1 MADKHTLAFEIGVE
15 EIPAFDLDSANKQLE
30 KMVPAAF
37 ADARIPFDS
46 IEIHSSPRR
55 LIVMAYGVADA
66 TEALVEE
73 YKGPAAKIAF
83 DADGNPTKAAIGFA
97 RGKGLDPENLER
109 REVNGTEY
117 VFATK
122 NIPATPVADLLPE
135 VLTGFITAIKW
146 PRSCRWAAYR
156 EYFVRP
162 VRWIVAMLND
172 VVLPVSFAGA
182 ASDNF
187 TMGHRVLAPGK
198 HTVDTA
204 ANLLNVVRAAYVIP
218 TQAERERIIREGV
231 AAIEAET
238 GFTADLPAKTLLE
251 VVNLSEYPQ
260 PLVSTFDEEFLQ
272 VPEEIIVDAMLMHQR
287 YFPLYDAAGKLT
299 NKFIIVSN
307 GNPECA
313 ATIIDG
319 NERVVRARLDDAKFF
334 YEEDLKHPLES
345 YIEKLDKVVFQES
358 LGTVRQKAE
367 RLEKLAGA
375 LSADAQLS
383 AADAARRRSAPRAC
397 ARPTWSPTPSSSSP
411 ASRASW
417 AATTPPPPGKR
428 PQVAQRHRPSITSPR
443 FAGDA
448 LPDTDG
454 GPAWSPWPTSSTPS
468 AACSPVGQGPTGS
481 SDPFALRRSA
491 IGIVNH
497 ARGGPA
503 HRRSLAAVDESLASY
518 AAPGR
523 RLRPRAAVRAEVA
536 DFFVTRTKVML
547 RDAGRHRRRHR
558 RRAGRGRGG
567 ACWSSAQ
574 RARALEAAR
583 AKRCA
588 KRSTTWPRPTPA
600 RTTCASPKLGEDV
613 DDSLLTDPER
623 ALASARGQPPSRR
636 VAAALVVRR
645 LRGRAVPGCAAL
657 RAPID
662 GFFADVMVMDEDA
675 ALRDNRLR
683 LLNRFVAVFA
693 NVADFGRSW
702 RNRSRATVAGFSQT
716 AERLVR
722 CEAPTHLACF
732 ARRRKLAYRS
742 TLRLPPAGG
751 RSGTAAASPLTLQGT
766 SLEGGRDA
774 RRVRRHTRTPRPL
787 PTIHVVSDSVGLDG
801 TGGGPCRRRPVRRHE
816 PQHRGAAPCALV
828 RGGQAASSPST
839 ARLHQPPVRRRAPAR
854 LLHAGRRRPAPS
866 RCADYCES
874 ASTTWWRSTS

>member
-37 ADARIPFDS
+37 ADARIPYDS

-97 RGKGLDPENLER
+97 RGKGLSPESLER

-122 NIPATPVADLLPE
+122 NIPATPVADLLPD
-135 VLTGFITAIKW
+135 VLAGFITAIKW

-162 VRWIVAMLND
+162 VRWIVAMLDD

-182 ASDNF
+182 ESSNF

-204 ANLLNVVRAAYVIP
+204 ANLLDVIRAAYVIP

-367 RLEKLAGA
+367 RLEKLACA

-383 AADAARRRSAPRAC
+383 AADAADAKRA
-397 ARPTWSPTPSSSSP
+397 ARLCKADLVTNAVIEFTSVQGVMGSYYAA
-411 ASRASW
+411 ASGE
-417 AATTPPPPGKR
+417 T
-428 PQVAQRHRPSITSPR
+428 PQVAQAIGQHYQPR

-448 LPDTDG
+448 LPDTTVGKLVALADKLDTICG
-454 GPAWSPWPTSSTPS
+454 LFA
-468 AACSPVGQGPTGS
+468 VGQGPTGS

-491 IGIVNH
+491 IGIVNMLET
-497 ARGGPA
+497 GLPI
-503 HRRSLAAVDESLASY
+503 SLAAAIDESLASF
-518 AAPGR
+518 AAQGVAFDA
-523 RLRPRAAVRAEVA
+523 AAVRAEVV

-547 RDAGRHRRRHR
+547 RDGGVNADTIDAVLAAGVEEP
-558 RRAGRGRGG
+558 AVI
-567 ACWSSAQ
+567 SQ
-574 RARALEAAR
+574 RAHALEDAR
-583 AKRCA
+583 ANDA
-588 KRSTTWPRPTPA
+588 ETFDNLATAYA
-600 RTTCASPKLGEDV
+600 RANNLRKPELGEGV
-613 DDSLLTDPER
+613 DDALLTEPER
-623 ALASARGQPPSRR
+623 ALAGAVATAEQAVAYALASDDF
-636 VAAALVVRR
+636 AAALSQ
-645 LRGRAVPGCAAL
+645 LAAL

-693 NVADFGRSW
+693 NVADFGKMAKS
-702 RNRSRATVAGFSQT
+702 
-716 AERLVR
+716 
-722 CEAPTHLACF
+722 
-732 ARRRKLAYRS
+732 K
-742 TLRLPPAGG
+742 
-751 RSGTAAASPLTLQGT
+751 
-766 SLEGGRDA
+766 
-774 RRVRRHTRTPRPL
+774 
-787 PTIHVVSDSVGLDG
+787 
-801 TGGGPCRRRPVRRHE
+801 
-816 PQHRGAAPCALV
+816 
-828 RGGQAASSPST
+828 
-839 ARLHQPPVRRRAPAR
+839 
-854 LLHAGRRRPAPS
+854 
-866 RCADYCES
+866 
-874 ASTTWWRSTS
+874 

>member
-37 ADARIPFDS
+37 ADARIPYDS

-83 DADGNPTKAAIGFA
+83 DAGGNPTKAAIGFA
-97 RGKGLDPENLER
+97 RGKGLSPENLER

-162 VRWIVAMLND
+162 VRWIVAMLDD

-383 AADAARRRSAPRAC
+383 AADAADAQRA
-397 ARPTWSPTPSSSSP
+397 ARLCKADLVTNAVIEFTSVQGVMGSYYAA
-411 ASRASW
+411 ASGE
-417 AATTPPPPGKR
+417 T
-428 PQVAQRHRPSITSPR
+428 PQVAQAIGQHYQPR

-448 LPDTDG
+448 LPDTTVGKLVALADKLDTICG
-454 GPAWSPWPTSSTPS
+454 LFA
-468 AACSPVGQGPTGS
+468 VGQGPTGS

-491 IGIVNH
+491 IGIVNMLE
-497 ARGGPA
+497 AGLPI
-503 HRRSLAAVDESLASY
+503 SLAAAIDESLASF
-518 AAPGR
+518 AAQGVAFDA
-523 RLRPRAAVRAEVA
+523 AAVRAEVV

-547 RDAGRHRRRHR
+547 RDAGVNADTIDAVLA
-558 RRAGRGRGG
+558 AGVEEP
-567 ACWSSAQ
+567 AVISQ
-574 RARALEAAR
+574 RAHALEDAR
-583 AKRCA
+583 ANDA
-588 KRSTTWPRPTPA
+588 ETFDNLATAYA
-600 RTTCASPKLGEDV
+600 RANNLRKPELGEGV

-623 ALASARGQPPSRR
+623 ALASAVATAEQA
-636 VAAALVVRR
+636 VAAALESDDFAAA
-645 LRGRAVPGCAAL
+645 LSQLAAL

-693 NVADFGRSW
+693 NVADFGKMAKS
-702 RNRSRATVAGFSQT
+702 
-716 AERLVR
+716 
-722 CEAPTHLACF
+722 
-732 ARRRKLAYRS
+732 K
-742 TLRLPPAGG
+742 
-751 RSGTAAASPLTLQGT
+751 
-766 SLEGGRDA
+766 
-774 RRVRRHTRTPRPL
+774 
-787 PTIHVVSDSVGLDG
+787 
-801 TGGGPCRRRPVRRHE
+801 
-816 PQHRGAAPCALV
+816 
-828 RGGQAASSPST
+828 
-839 ARLHQPPVRRRAPAR
+839 
-854 LLHAGRRRPAPS
+854 
-866 RCADYCES
+866 
-874 ASTTWWRSTS
+874 

>member
-37 ADARIPFDS
+37 ADARIPYDS

-97 RGKGLDPENLER
+97 RGKGLSPENLER

-122 NIPATPVADLLPE
+122 NIPATPVADLLPD
-135 VLTGFITAIKW
+135 VLAGFITAIKW

-162 VRWIVAMLND
+162 VRWIVAMLDD
-172 VVLPVSFAGA
+172 VVLPVSYAGA
-182 ASDNF
+182 ESSNF

-198 HTVDTA
+198 HVVDTA
-204 ANLLNVVRAAYVIP
+204 ANLLDVIRAAYVIP

-287 YFPLYDAAGKLT
+287 YFPLYDADGKLT

-367 RLEKLAGA
+367 RLEKLACA
-375 LSADAQLS
+375 LSADAQLD
-383 AADAARRRSAPRAC
+383 AADAADAKRA
-397 ARPTWSPTPSSSSP
+397 ARLCKADLVTNAVIEFTSVQGVMGSYYAA
-411 ASRASW
+411 ASGE
-417 AATTPPPPGKR
+417 T
-428 PQVAQRHRPSITSPR
+428 PQVAQAIGQHYQPR

-448 LPDTDG
+448 LPDTTVGKLVALADKLDTICG
-454 GPAWSPWPTSSTPS
+454 LFA
-468 AACSPVGQGPTGS
+468 VGQGPTGS

-491 IGIVNH
+491 IGIVNMLE
-497 ARGGPA
+497 AGLPI
-503 HRRSLAAVDESLASY
+503 SLAAAIDESLASF
-518 AAPGR
+518 AAQGVAFDA
-523 RLRPRAAVRAEVA
+523 AAVRAEVV

-547 RDAGRHRRRHR
+547 RDAGINADTIDAVLA
-558 RRAGRGRGG
+558 AGVEEP
-567 ACWSSAQ
+567 AVISQ
-574 RARALEAAR
+574 RAHALEDAR
-583 AKRCA
+583 ANDA
-588 KRSTTWPRPTPA
+588 ETFDNLATAYA
-600 RTTCASPKLGEDV
+600 RANNLCKPELGEDV
-613 DDSLLTDPER
+613 DDALLTEPER
-623 ALASARGQPPSRR
+623 ALAGAVATAEQA
-636 VAAALVVRR
+636 VAAALASDDFAAA
-645 LRGRAVPGCAAL
+645 LSQLAAL

-662 GFFADVMVMDEDA
+662 GFFADVMVMDEDV

-693 NVADFGRSW
+693 NVADFGKMAKS
-702 RNRSRATVAGFSQT
+702 
-716 AERLVR
+716 
-722 CEAPTHLACF
+722 
-732 ARRRKLAYRS
+732 K
-742 TLRLPPAGG
+742 
-751 RSGTAAASPLTLQGT
+751 
-766 SLEGGRDA
+766 
-774 RRVRRHTRTPRPL
+774 
-787 PTIHVVSDSVGLDG
+787 
-801 TGGGPCRRRPVRRHE
+801 
-816 PQHRGAAPCALV
+816 
-828 RGGQAASSPST
+828 
-839 ARLHQPPVRRRAPAR
+839 
-854 LLHAGRRRPAPS
+854 
-866 RCADYCES
+866 
-874 ASTTWWRSTS
+874 

>member
-37 ADARIPFDS
+37 ADARIPYDS

-97 RGKGLDPENLER
+97 RGKGLSPENLER

-122 NIPATPVADLLPE
+122 NIPATPVADLLPD
-135 VLTGFITAIKW
+135 VLAGFITAIKW

-162 VRWIVAMLND
+162 VRWIVAMLDD

-182 ASDNF
+182 ESSNF

-204 ANLLNVVRAAYVIP
+204 ANLLDVIRAAYVIP

-367 RLEKLAGA
+367 RLEKLACA
-375 LSADAQLS
+375 LSADAQLD
-383 AADAARRRSAPRAC
+383 AADAADAKRA
-397 ARPTWSPTPSSSSP
+397 ARLCKADLVTNAVIEFTSVQGVMGSYYAA
-411 ASRASW
+411 ASGE
-417 AATTPPPPGKR
+417 T
-428 PQVAQRHRPSITSPR
+428 PQVVQAIGQHYQPR

-448 LPDTDG
+448 LPDTTVGKLVALADKLDTICG
-454 GPAWSPWPTSSTPS
+454 LFA
-468 AACSPVGQGPTGS
+468 VGQGPTGS

-491 IGIVNH
+491 IGIVNMLETSL
-497 ARGGPA
+497 PI
-503 HRRSLAAVDESLASY
+503 SLAAAIDESLASF
-518 AAPGR
+518 ADQGVAFDA
-523 RLRPRAAVRAEVA
+523 AAVRAEVV

-547 RDAGRHRRRHR
+547 RDGGVNADTIDAVLAAGVEEP
-558 RRAGRGRGG
+558 AVI
-567 ACWSSAQ
+567 SQ
-574 RARALEAAR
+574 RAHALEDAR
-583 AKRCA
+583 ANDA
-588 KRSTTWPRPTPA
+588 ETFDNLATAYA
-600 RTTCASPKLGEDV
+600 RANNLRKPELGEDV
-613 DDSLLTDPER
+613 DDALLTEPER
-623 ALASARGQPPSRR
+623 ALAGAVATAEQAVASALASDDF
-636 VAAALVVRR
+636 AAALSQ
-645 LRGRAVPGCAAL
+645 LAAL

-693 NVADFGRSW
+693 NVADFGKMAKS
-702 RNRSRATVAGFSQT
+702 
-716 AERLVR
+716 
-722 CEAPTHLACF
+722 
-732 ARRRKLAYRS
+732 K
-742 TLRLPPAGG
+742 
-751 RSGTAAASPLTLQGT
+751 
-766 SLEGGRDA
+766 
-774 RRVRRHTRTPRPL
+774 
-787 PTIHVVSDSVGLDG
+787 
-801 TGGGPCRRRPVRRHE
+801 
-816 PQHRGAAPCALV
+816 
-828 RGGQAASSPST
+828 
-839 ARLHQPPVRRRAPAR
+839 
-854 LLHAGRRRPAPS
+854 
-866 RCADYCES
+866 
-874 ASTTWWRSTS
+874 

>member
-37 ADARIPFDS
+37 ADARIPYDS

-97 RGKGLDPENLER
+97 RGKGLSPESLER

-122 NIPATPVADLLPE
+122 NIPATPVADLLPD
-135 VLTGFITAIKW
+135 VLAGFITAIKW

-162 VRWIVAMLND
+162 VRWIVAMLDD
-172 VVLPVSFAGA
+172 VVLPISFAGA
-182 ASDNF
+182 ESSNF

-204 ANLLNVVRAAYVIP
+204 ANLLDVIRAAYVIP

-260 PLVSTFDEEFLQ
+260 PLVSTFDEDFLQ

-367 RLEKLAGA
+367 RLEKLACA

-383 AADAARRRSAPRAC
+383 AADAADAKRA
-397 ARPTWSPTPSSSSP
+397 ARLCKADLVTNAVIEFTSVQGVMGSYYAA
-411 ASRASW
+411 ASGE
-417 AATTPPPPGKR
+417 T
-428 PQVAQRHRPSITSPR
+428 PQVAQAIGQHYQPR

-448 LPDTDG
+448 LPDTTVGKLVALADKLDTICG
-454 GPAWSPWPTSSTPS
+454 LFA
-468 AACSPVGQGPTGS
+468 VGQGPTGS

-491 IGIVNH
+491 IGIVNMLE
-497 ARGGPA
+497 AGLPI
-503 HRRSLAAVDESLASY
+503 SLAAAIDESLASF
-518 AAPGR
+518 AAQGVAFDA
-523 RLRPRAAVRAEVA
+523 AAVRAEVVE
-536 DFFVTRTKVML
+536 FFVTRTKVML
-547 RDAGRHRRRHR
+547 RDGGVNADTIDAVLAAGVEEP
-558 RRAGRGRGG
+558 AVI
-567 ACWSSAQ
+567 SQ
-574 RARALEAAR
+574 RAHALEDAR
-583 AKRCA
+583 ANDA
-588 KRSTTWPRPTPA
+588 ETFDNLATAYA
-600 RTTCASPKLGEDV
+600 RANNLRKPELGEDV
-613 DDSLLTDPER
+613 DDALLTEPER
-623 ALASARGQPPSRR
+623 ALAGAVATAEQAVAYALASDDF
-636 VAAALVVRR
+636 AAALSQ
-645 LRGRAVPGCAAL
+645 LAAL

-693 NVADFGRSW
+693 NVADFGKMAKS
-702 RNRSRATVAGFSQT
+702 
-716 AERLVR
+716 
-722 CEAPTHLACF
+722 
-732 ARRRKLAYRS
+732 K
-742 TLRLPPAGG
+742 
-751 RSGTAAASPLTLQGT
+751 
-766 SLEGGRDA
+766 
-774 RRVRRHTRTPRPL
+774 
-787 PTIHVVSDSVGLDG
+787 
-801 TGGGPCRRRPVRRHE
+801 
-816 PQHRGAAPCALV
+816 
-828 RGGQAASSPST
+828 
-839 ARLHQPPVRRRAPAR
+839 
-854 LLHAGRRRPAPS
+854 
-866 RCADYCES
+866 
-874 ASTTWWRSTS
+874 

>member
-37 ADARIPFDS
+37 ADARIPYDS

-97 RGKGLDPENLER
+97 RGKGLSPENLER

-122 NIPATPVADLLPE
+122 NIPATPVADLLPD
-135 VLTGFITAIKW
+135 VLAGFITAIKW

-162 VRWIVAMLND
+162 VRWIVAMLDD

-182 ASDNF
+182 ESSNF

-204 ANLLNVVRAAYVIP
+204 ANLLDVIRAAYVIP

-260 PLVSTFDEEFLQ
+260 PLVSTFDEDFLQ

-367 RLEKLAGA
+367 RLEKLACA
-375 LSADAQLS
+375 LSADAQLD
-383 AADAARRRSAPRAC
+383 AADAADAKRA
-397 ARPTWSPTPSSSSP
+397 ARLCKADLVTNAVIEFTSVQGVMGSYYAA
-411 ASRASW
+411 ASGE
-417 AATTPPPPGKR
+417 T
-428 PQVAQRHRPSITSPR
+428 PQVAQAIGQHYQPR

-448 LPDTDG
+448 LPDTTVGKLVALADKLDTICG
-454 GPAWSPWPTSSTPS
+454 LFA
-468 AACSPVGQGPTGS
+468 VGQGPTGS

-491 IGIVNH
+491 IGIVNMLET
-497 ARGGPA
+497 GLPI
-503 HRRSLAAVDESLASY
+503 SLAAAIDESLASF
-518 AAPGR
+518 AAQGVAFDA
-523 RLRPRAAVRAEVA
+523 AAVRAEVV

-547 RDAGRHRRRHR
+547 RDGGVNADTIDAVLAAGVEEP
-558 RRAGRGRGG
+558 AVI
-567 ACWSSAQ
+567 SQ
-574 RARALEAAR
+574 RAHALEDAR
-583 AKRCA
+583 ANDA
-588 KRSTTWPRPTPA
+588 ETFDNLATAYA
-600 RTTCASPKLGEDV
+600 RANNLRKPELGEDV
-613 DDSLLTDPER
+613 DDALLTEPER
-623 ALASARGQPPSRR
+623 ALAGAVATAEQAVASALASDDF
-636 VAAALVVRR
+636 AAALSQ
-645 LRGRAVPGCAAL
+645 LAAL

-693 NVADFGRSW
+693 NVADFGKMAKS
-702 RNRSRATVAGFSQT
+702 
-716 AERLVR
+716 
-722 CEAPTHLACF
+722 
-732 ARRRKLAYRS
+732 K
-742 TLRLPPAGG
+742 
-751 RSGTAAASPLTLQGT
+751 
-766 SLEGGRDA
+766 
-774 RRVRRHTRTPRPL
+774 
-787 PTIHVVSDSVGLDG
+787 
-801 TGGGPCRRRPVRRHE
+801 
-816 PQHRGAAPCALV
+816 
-828 RGGQAASSPST
+828 
-839 ARLHQPPVRRRAPAR
+839 
-854 LLHAGRRRPAPS
+854 
-866 RCADYCES
+866 
-874 ASTTWWRSTS
+874 

>member
-37 ADARIPFDS
+37 ADARIPYDS

-97 RGKGLDPENLER
+97 RGKGLSPENLER

-122 NIPATPVADLLPE
+122 NIPATPVADLLPD
-135 VLTGFITAIKW
+135 VLAGFITAIKW

-162 VRWIVAMLND
+162 VRWIVAMLDD
-172 VVLPVSFAGA
+172 VVLPVSYAGA
-182 ASDNF
+182 ESSNF

-198 HTVDTA
+198 HVVDTA
-204 ANLLNVVRAAYVIP
+204 ANLLDVIRAAYVIP

-287 YFPLYDAAGKLT
+287 YFPLYDADGKLT

-367 RLEKLAGA
+367 RLEKLACA
-375 LSADAQLS
+375 LSADAQLD
-383 AADAARRRSAPRAC
+383 AADAADAKRA
-397 ARPTWSPTPSSSSP
+397 ARLCKADLVTNAVIEFTSVQGVMGSYYAA
-411 ASRASW
+411 ASGE
-417 AATTPPPPGKR
+417 T
-428 PQVAQRHRPSITSPR
+428 PQVAQAIGQHYQPR

-448 LPDTDG
+448 LPDTTVGKLVALADKLDTICG
-454 GPAWSPWPTSSTPS
+454 LFA
-468 AACSPVGQGPTGS
+468 VGQGPTGS

-491 IGIVNH
+491 IGIVNMLE
-497 ARGGPA
+497 AGLPI
-503 HRRSLAAVDESLASY
+503 SLAAAIDESLASF
-518 AAPGR
+518 AAQGVAFDA
-523 RLRPRAAVRAEVA
+523 AAVRAEVV

-547 RDAGRHRRRHR
+547 RDAGINADTIDAVLA
-558 RRAGRGRGG
+558 AGVEEP
-567 ACWSSAQ
+567 AVISQ
-574 RARALEAAR
+574 RAHALEDAR
-583 AKRCA
+583 ANDA
-588 KRSTTWPRPTPA
+588 ETFDNLATAYA
-600 RTTCASPKLGEDV
+600 RANNLRKPELGEDV
-613 DDSLLTDPER
+613 DDALLTEPER
-623 ALASARGQPPSRR
+623 ALAGAVTTAEQA
-636 VAAALVVRR
+636 VAAALASDDFAAA
-645 LRGRAVPGCAAL
+645 LSQLAAL

-675 ALRDNRLR
+675 TLRDNRLR

-693 NVADFGRSW
+693 NVADFGKMAKS
-702 RNRSRATVAGFSQT
+702 
-716 AERLVR
+716 
-722 CEAPTHLACF
+722 
-732 ARRRKLAYRS
+732 K
-742 TLRLPPAGG
+742 
-751 RSGTAAASPLTLQGT
+751 
-766 SLEGGRDA
+766 
-774 RRVRRHTRTPRPL
+774 
-787 PTIHVVSDSVGLDG
+787 
-801 TGGGPCRRRPVRRHE
+801 
-816 PQHRGAAPCALV
+816 
-828 RGGQAASSPST
+828 
-839 ARLHQPPVRRRAPAR
+839 
-854 LLHAGRRRPAPS
+854 
-866 RCADYCES
+866 
-874 ASTTWWRSTS
+874 

>member
-37 ADARIPFDS
+37 ADARIPYDS

-97 RGKGLDPENLER
+97 RGKGLSPENLER

-122 NIPATPVADLLPE
+122 NIPATPVADLLPD
-135 VLTGFITAIKW
+135 VLAGFITAIKW

-162 VRWIVAMLND
+162 VRWIVAMLDD

-182 ASDNF
+182 ESSNF

-204 ANLLNVVRAAYVIP
+204 ANLLDVIRAAYVIP

-367 RLEKLAGA
+367 RLEKLACA

-383 AADAARRRSAPRAC
+383 AADAADAKRA
-397 ARPTWSPTPSSSSP
+397 ARLCKADLVTNAVIEFTSVQGVMGSYYAA
-411 ASRASW
+411 ASGE
-417 AATTPPPPGKR
+417 T
-428 PQVAQRHRPSITSPR
+428 PQVAQAIGQHYQPR

-448 LPDTDG
+448 LPDTTVGKLVALADKLDTICG
-454 GPAWSPWPTSSTPS
+454 LFA
-468 AACSPVGQGPTGS
+468 VGQGPTGS

-491 IGIVNH
+491 IGIVNMLETGL
-497 ARGGPA
+497 AI
-503 HRRSLAAVDESLASY
+503 SLAAAIDESLASF
-518 AAPGR
+518 AAQGVAFDA
-523 RLRPRAAVRAEVA
+523 AAVRAEVV

-547 RDAGRHRRRHR
+547 RDGGVNADTIDAVLAAGVEEP
-558 RRAGRGRGG
+558 AVI
-567 ACWSSAQ
+567 SQ
-574 RARALEAAR
+574 RAHALEDAR
-583 AKRCA
+583 ANDA
-588 KRSTTWPRPTPA
+588 ETFDNLATAYA
-600 RTTCASPKLGEDV
+600 RANNLRKPELGEDV
-613 DDSLLTDPER
+613 DDALLTEPER
-623 ALASARGQPPSRR
+623 ALAGAVATAEQAVASALASDDF
-636 VAAALVVRR
+636 AAALSQ
-645 LRGRAVPGCAAL
+645 LAAL

-693 NVADFGRSW
+693 NVADFGKMAKS
-702 RNRSRATVAGFSQT
+702 
-716 AERLVR
+716 
-722 CEAPTHLACF
+722 
-732 ARRRKLAYRS
+732 K
-742 TLRLPPAGG
+742 
-751 RSGTAAASPLTLQGT
+751 
-766 SLEGGRDA
+766 
-774 RRVRRHTRTPRPL
+774 
-787 PTIHVVSDSVGLDG
+787 
-801 TGGGPCRRRPVRRHE
+801 
-816 PQHRGAAPCALV
+816 
-828 RGGQAASSPST
+828 
-839 ARLHQPPVRRRAPAR
+839 
-854 LLHAGRRRPAPS
+854 
-866 RCADYCES
+866 
-874 ASTTWWRSTS
+874 

>member
-37 ADARIPFDS
+37 ANARIPYDS

-97 RGKGLDPENLER
+97 RGKGLSPESLER

-122 NIPATPVADLLPE
+122 NIPATPVADLLPD
-135 VLTGFITAIKW
+135 VLAGFITAIKW

-162 VRWIVAMLND
+162 VRWIVAMLDD

-182 ASDNF
+182 ESSNF

-198 HTVDTA
+198 HAVDTA
-204 ANLLNVVRAAYVIP
+204 ANLLDVIRAAYVIP

-367 RLEKLAGA
+367 RLEKLACA

-383 AADAARRRSAPRAC
+383 AADAADAKRA
-397 ARPTWSPTPSSSSP
+397 ARLCKADLVTNAVIEFTSVQGVMGSYYAA
-411 ASRASW
+411 ASGE
-417 AATTPPPPGKR
+417 T
-428 PQVAQRHRPSITSPR
+428 PQVAQAIGQHYQPR

-448 LPDTDG
+448 LPDTTVGKLVALADKLDTICG
-454 GPAWSPWPTSSTPS
+454 LFS
-468 AACSPVGQGPTGS
+468 VGQGPTGS

-491 IGIVNH
+491 IGIVNMLETGL
-497 ARGGPA
+497 AI
-503 HRRSLAAVDESLASY
+503 SLAAAIDESLASF
-518 AAPGR
+518 AAQGVAFDA
-523 RLRPRAAVRAEVA
+523 AAVRAEVV

-547 RDAGRHRRRHR
+547 RDGGVNADTIDAVLAAGVEEP
-558 RRAGRGRGG
+558 AVI
-567 ACWSSAQ
+567 SQ
-574 RARALEAAR
+574 RAHALEDAR
-583 AKRCA
+583 ANDA
-588 KRSTTWPRPTPA
+588 ETFDNLATAYA
-600 RTTCASPKLGEDV
+600 RANNLRKPELGEDV
-613 DDSLLTDPER
+613 DDALLTEPER
-623 ALASARGQPPSRR
+623 ALAGAVATAEQAVASALASDDF
-636 VAAALVVRR
+636 AAALSQ
-645 LRGRAVPGCAAL
+645 LAAL

-693 NVADFGRSW
+693 NVADFGKMAKS
-702 RNRSRATVAGFSQT
+702 
-716 AERLVR
+716 
-722 CEAPTHLACF
+722 
-732 ARRRKLAYRS
+732 K
-742 TLRLPPAGG
+742 
-751 RSGTAAASPLTLQGT
+751 
-766 SLEGGRDA
+766 
-774 RRVRRHTRTPRPL
+774 
-787 PTIHVVSDSVGLDG
+787 
-801 TGGGPCRRRPVRRHE
+801 
-816 PQHRGAAPCALV
+816 
-828 RGGQAASSPST
+828 
-839 ARLHQPPVRRRAPAR
+839 
-854 LLHAGRRRPAPS
+854 
-866 RCADYCES
+866 
-874 ASTTWWRSTS
+874 

>member
-37 ADARIPFDS
+37 ADARIPYDS

-97 RGKGLDPENLER
+97 RGKGLSPESLER

-122 NIPATPVADLLPE
+122 NIPATPVADLLPD
-135 VLTGFITAIKW
+135 VLAGFITAIKW

-162 VRWIVAMLND
+162 VRWIVAMLDD

-182 ASDNF
+182 ESSNF

-204 ANLLNVVRAAYVIP
+204 ANLLDVIRAAYVIP

-367 RLEKLAGA
+367 RLEKLACA
-375 LSADAQLS
+375 LSADAQLG
-383 AADAARRRSAPRAC
+383 AADAADAKRA
-397 ARPTWSPTPSSSSP
+397 ARLCKADLVTNAVIEFTSVQGVMGSYYAA
-411 ASRASW
+411 ASGE
-417 AATTPPPPGKR
+417 T
-428 PQVAQRHRPSITSPR
+428 PQVAQAIGQHYQPR

-448 LPDTDG
+448 LPDTTVGKLVALADKLDTICG
-454 GPAWSPWPTSSTPS
+454 LFA
-468 AACSPVGQGPTGS
+468 VGQGPTGS

-491 IGIVNH
+491 IGIVNMLET
-497 ARGGPA
+497 GLPI
-503 HRRSLAAVDESLASY
+503 SLAAAIDESLASF
-518 AAPGR
+518 AAQGVAFDA
-523 RLRPRAAVRAEVA
+523 AAVRAEVV

-547 RDAGRHRRRHR
+547 RDGGVNADTIDAVLAAGVEEP
-558 RRAGRGRGG
+558 AVI
-567 ACWSSAQ
+567 SQ
-574 RARALEAAR
+574 RAHALEDAR
-583 AKRCA
+583 ANDA
-588 KRSTTWPRPTPA
+588 ETFDNLATAYA
-600 RTTCASPKLGEDV
+600 RANNLRKPELGEGV
-613 DDSLLTDPER
+613 DDALLTEPER
-623 ALASARGQPPSRR
+623 ALAGAVATAEQAVASALASDDF
-636 VAAALVVRR
+636 AAALSQ
-645 LRGRAVPGCAAL
+645 LAAL

-693 NVADFGRSW
+693 NVADFGKMAKS
-702 RNRSRATVAGFSQT
+702 
-716 AERLVR
+716 
-722 CEAPTHLACF
+722 
-732 ARRRKLAYRS
+732 K
-742 TLRLPPAGG
+742 
-751 RSGTAAASPLTLQGT
+751 
-766 SLEGGRDA
+766 
-774 RRVRRHTRTPRPL
+774 
-787 PTIHVVSDSVGLDG
+787 
-801 TGGGPCRRRPVRRHE
+801 
-816 PQHRGAAPCALV
+816 
-828 RGGQAASSPST
+828 
-839 ARLHQPPVRRRAPAR
+839 
-854 LLHAGRRRPAPS
+854 
-866 RCADYCES
+866 
-874 ASTTWWRSTS
+874 

>member
-37 ADARIPFDS
+37 ADARIPYDS

-97 RGKGLDPENLER
+97 RGKGLSPENLEC

-122 NIPATPVADLLPE
+122 NIPATPVADLLPD
-135 VLTGFITAIKW
+135 VLAGFITAIKW

-162 VRWIVAMLND
+162 VRWIVAMLDD

-182 ASDNF
+182 ESSNF

-204 ANLLNVVRAAYVIP
+204 ANLLDVIRAAYVIP

-367 RLEKLAGA
+367 RLEKLACA
-375 LSADAQLS
+375 LSADAQLD
-383 AADAARRRSAPRAC
+383 AADAADAKRA
-397 ARPTWSPTPSSSSP
+397 ARLCKADLVTNAVIEFTSVQGVMGSYYAA
-411 ASRASW
+411 ASGE
-417 AATTPPPPGKR
+417 T
-428 PQVAQRHRPSITSPR
+428 PQVAQAIGQHYQPR

-448 LPDTDG
+448 LPDTTVGKLVALADKLDTICG
-454 GPAWSPWPTSSTPS
+454 LFA
-468 AACSPVGQGPTGS
+468 VGQGPTGS

-491 IGIVNH
+491 IGIVNMLET
-497 ARGGPA
+497 GLPI
-503 HRRSLAAVDESLASY
+503 SLAAAIDESLASF
-518 AAPGR
+518 ADQGVAFDA
-523 RLRPRAAVRAEVA
+523 AAVRAEVV

-547 RDAGRHRRRHR
+547 RDGGVNADTIDAVLAAGVEEP
-558 RRAGRGRGG
+558 AVI
-567 ACWSSAQ
+567 SQ
-574 RARALEAAR
+574 RAHALEDAR
-583 AKRCA
+583 ANDA
-588 KRSTTWPRPTPA
+588 ETFDNLATAYA
-600 RTTCASPKLGEDV
+600 RANNLRKPELGEDV
-613 DDSLLTDPER
+613 DDALLTEPER
-623 ALASARGQPPSRR
+623 ALAGAVATAEQAVASALASDDF
-636 VAAALVVRR
+636 AAALSQ
-645 LRGRAVPGCAAL
+645 LAAL

-693 NVADFGRSW
+693 NVADFGKMAKS
-702 RNRSRATVAGFSQT
+702 
-716 AERLVR
+716 
-722 CEAPTHLACF
+722 
-732 ARRRKLAYRS
+732 K
-742 TLRLPPAGG
+742 
-751 RSGTAAASPLTLQGT
+751 
-766 SLEGGRDA
+766 
-774 RRVRRHTRTPRPL
+774 
-787 PTIHVVSDSVGLDG
+787 
-801 TGGGPCRRRPVRRHE
+801 
-816 PQHRGAAPCALV
+816 
-828 RGGQAASSPST
+828 
-839 ARLHQPPVRRRAPAR
+839 
-854 LLHAGRRRPAPS
+854 
-866 RCADYCES
+866 
-874 ASTTWWRSTS
+874 

>member
-37 ADARIPFDS
+37 ADARIPYDS

-97 RGKGLDPENLER
+97 RGKGLSPESLER

-122 NIPATPVADLLPE
+122 NIPATPVADLLPD
-135 VLTGFITAIKW
+135 VLAGFITAIKW

-162 VRWIVAMLND
+162 VRWIVAMLDD

-182 ASDNF
+182 ESSNF

-204 ANLLNVVRAAYVIP
+204 ANLLDVIRAAYVIP

-260 PLVSTFDEEFLQ
+260 PLVSTFDQEFLQ

-375 LSADAQLS
+375 LSADAQLD
-383 AADAARRRSAPRAC
+383 AADAADAKRA
-397 ARPTWSPTPSSSSP
+397 ARLCKADLVTNAVIEFTSVQGVMGSYYAA
-411 ASRASW
+411 ASGE
-417 AATTPPPPGKR
+417 T
-428 PQVAQRHRPSITSPR
+428 PQVAQAIGQHYQPR

-448 LPDTDG
+448 LPDTTVGKLVALADKLDTICG
-454 GPAWSPWPTSSTPS
+454 LFA
-468 AACSPVGQGPTGS
+468 VGQGPTGS

-491 IGIVNH
+491 IGIVNMLE
-497 ARGGPA
+497 AGLPI
-503 HRRSLAAVDESLASY
+503 SLAAAIDESLASF
-518 AAPGR
+518 AAQGVAFDA
-523 RLRPRAAVRAEVA
+523 AAVRAEVV

-547 RDAGRHRRRHR
+547 RDGGVNADTIDAVLAAGVEEP
-558 RRAGRGRGG
+558 AVI
-567 ACWSSAQ
+567 SQ
-574 RARALEAAR
+574 RAHALEDAR
-583 AKRCA
+583 ANDA
-588 KRSTTWPRPTPA
+588 ETFDNLATAYA
-600 RTTCASPKLGEDV
+600 RANNLRKPELGEDV
-613 DDSLLTDPER
+613 DDALLTDPER
-623 ALASARGQPPSRR
+623 ALAGAVATAEQA
-636 VAAALVVRR
+636 VAAALESDDFAAA
-645 LRGRAVPGCAAL
+645 LSQLAAL

-693 NVADFGRSW
+693 NVADFGKMAKS
-702 RNRSRATVAGFSQT
+702 
-716 AERLVR
+716 
-722 CEAPTHLACF
+722 
-732 ARRRKLAYRS
+732 K
-742 TLRLPPAGG
+742 
-751 RSGTAAASPLTLQGT
+751 
-766 SLEGGRDA
+766 
-774 RRVRRHTRTPRPL
+774 
-787 PTIHVVSDSVGLDG
+787 
-801 TGGGPCRRRPVRRHE
+801 
-816 PQHRGAAPCALV
+816 
-828 RGGQAASSPST
+828 
-839 ARLHQPPVRRRAPAR
+839 
-854 LLHAGRRRPAPS
+854 
-866 RCADYCES
+866 
-874 ASTTWWRSTS
+874 

>member
-37 ADARIPFDS
+37 ANARIPYDS

-97 RGKGLDPENLER
+97 RGKGLSPESLER

-122 NIPATPVADLLPE
+122 NIPATPVADLLPD
-135 VLTGFITAIKW
+135 VLAGFITAIKW

-162 VRWIVAMLND
+162 VRWIVAMLDD

-182 ASDNF
+182 ESSNF

-198 HTVDTA
+198 HAVDTA
-204 ANLLNVVRAAYVIP
+204 ANLLDVIRAAYVIP

-367 RLEKLAGA
+367 RLEKLACA

-383 AADAARRRSAPRAC
+383 AADAADAKRA
-397 ARPTWSPTPSSSSP
+397 ARLCKADLVTNAVIEFTSVQGVMGSYYAA
-411 ASRASW
+411 ASGE
-417 AATTPPPPGKR
+417 T
-428 PQVAQRHRPSITSPR
+428 PQVAQAIGQHYQPR

-448 LPDTDG
+448 LPDTTVGKLVALADKLDTICG
-454 GPAWSPWPTSSTPS
+454 LFA
-468 AACSPVGQGPTGS
+468 VGQGPTGS

-491 IGIVNH
+491 IGIVNMLET
-497 ARGGPA
+497 GLPI
-503 HRRSLAAVDESLASY
+503 SLAAAIDESLASF
-518 AAPGR
+518 AAQGVAFDA
-523 RLRPRAAVRAEVA
+523 AAVRAEVV

-547 RDAGRHRRRHR
+547 RDGGVNADTIDAVLAAGVEEP
-558 RRAGRGRGG
+558 AVI
-567 ACWSSAQ
+567 SQ
-574 RARALEAAR
+574 RAHALEDAR
-583 AKRCA
+583 ANDA
-588 KRSTTWPRPTPA
+588 ETFDNLATAYA
-600 RTTCASPKLGEDV
+600 RANNLRKPELGEGV
-613 DDSLLTDPER
+613 DDALLTEPER
-623 ALASARGQPPSRR
+623 ALAGAVATAEQAVASALASDDF
-636 VAAALVVRR
+636 AAALSQ
-645 LRGRAVPGCAAL
+645 LAAL

-693 NVADFGRSW
+693 NVADFGKMAKS
-702 RNRSRATVAGFSQT
+702 
-716 AERLVR
+716 
-722 CEAPTHLACF
+722 
-732 ARRRKLAYRS
+732 K
-742 TLRLPPAGG
+742 
-751 RSGTAAASPLTLQGT
+751 
-766 SLEGGRDA
+766 
-774 RRVRRHTRTPRPL
+774 
-787 PTIHVVSDSVGLDG
+787 
-801 TGGGPCRRRPVRRHE
+801 
-816 PQHRGAAPCALV
+816 
-828 RGGQAASSPST
+828 
-839 ARLHQPPVRRRAPAR
+839 
-854 LLHAGRRRPAPS
+854 
-866 RCADYCES
+866 
-874 ASTTWWRSTS
+874 

>member
-1 MADKHTLAFEIGVE
+1 MADRHTLAFEIGVE

-30 KMVPAAF
+30 KIVPAAF
-37 ADARIPFDS
+37 ADARIPYDS

-97 RGKGLDPENLER
+97 RGKGLSPENLER

-122 NIPATPVADLLPE
+122 NIPATPVADLLPD
-135 VLTGFITAIKW
+135 VLAGFITAIKW

-162 VRWIVAMLND
+162 VRWIVAMLDD

-182 ASDNF
+182 ESSNF

-204 ANLLNVVRAAYVIP
+204 ANLLDVIRAACVIP

-231 AAIEAET
+231 AAIEVET

-367 RLEKLAGA
+367 RLEKLACA

-383 AADAARRRSAPRAC
+383 AADAADAKRA
-397 ARPTWSPTPSSSSP
+397 ARLCKADLVTNAVIEFTSVQGVMGSYYAA
-411 ASRASW
+411 ASGE
-417 AATTPPPPGKR
+417 T
-428 PQVAQRHRPSITSPR
+428 PQVAQAIGQHYQPR
-443 FAGDA
+443 FAGDV
-448 LPDTDG
+448 LPDTTVGKLVALADKLDTICG
-454 GPAWSPWPTSSTPS
+454 LFA
-468 AACSPVGQGPTGS
+468 VGQGPTGS

-491 IGIVNH
+491 IGIVNMLE
-497 ARGGPA
+497 AGLPI
-503 HRRSLAAVDESLASY
+503 SLAVAIDESLASF
-518 AAPGR
+518 AAQGVAFDA
-523 RLRPRAAVRAEVA
+523 AAVRAEVV

-547 RDAGRHRRRHR
+547 RDGGVNADTIDAVLAAGMEEP
-558 RRAGRGRGG
+558 AVI
-567 ACWSSAQ
+567 SQ
-574 RARALEAAR
+574 RAHALEDAR
-583 AKRCA
+583 ANDA
-588 KRSTTWPRPTPA
+588 ETFDNLATAYA
-600 RTTCASPKLGEDV
+600 RANNLRKPELGEDV
-613 DDSLLTDPER
+613 DDALLTEPER
-623 ALASARGQPPSRR
+623 ALAGAVATAEQAVASALASDDF
-636 VAAALVVRR
+636 AAALSQ
-645 LRGRAVPGCAAL
+645 LAAL

-693 NVADFGRSW
+693 NVADFGKMAKS
-702 RNRSRATVAGFSQT
+702 
-716 AERLVR
+716 
-722 CEAPTHLACF
+722 
-732 ARRRKLAYRS
+732 K
-742 TLRLPPAGG
+742 
-751 RSGTAAASPLTLQGT
+751 
-766 SLEGGRDA
+766 
-774 RRVRRHTRTPRPL
+774 
-787 PTIHVVSDSVGLDG
+787 
-801 TGGGPCRRRPVRRHE
+801 
-816 PQHRGAAPCALV
+816 
-828 RGGQAASSPST
+828 
-839 ARLHQPPVRRRAPAR
+839 
-854 LLHAGRRRPAPS
+854 
-866 RCADYCES
+866 
-874 ASTTWWRSTS
+874 

>member
-15 EIPAFDLDSANKQLE
+15 EIPAFDLDSADKQLE

-37 ADARIPFDS
+37 ADARIPCDS

-97 RGKGLDPENLER
+97 RGKGLSPENLER

-122 NIPATPVADLLPE
+122 NIPATPVADLLPD
-135 VLTGFITAIKW
+135 VLAGFITAIKW
-146 PRSCRWAAYR
+146 PRSCRWAAYH

-162 VRWIVAMLND
+162 VRWIVAMLDD

-182 ASDNF
+182 ESSNF

-204 ANLLNVVRAAYVIP
+204 ANLLDVIRAAYVIP

-367 RLEKLAGA
+367 RLEKLACA
-375 LSADAQLS
+375 LSADAQLD
-383 AADAARRRSAPRAC
+383 AADAADAKRA
-397 ARPTWSPTPSSSSP
+397 ARLCKADLVTNAVIEFTSVQGVMGSYYAA
-411 ASRASW
+411 ASGE
-417 AATTPPPPGKR
+417 T
-428 PQVAQRHRPSITSPR
+428 PQVAQAIGQHYQPR

-448 LPDTDG
+448 LPDTTVGKLVALADKLDTICG
-454 GPAWSPWPTSSTPS
+454 LFA
-468 AACSPVGQGPTGS
+468 VGQGPTGS

-491 IGIVNH
+491 IGIVNMLET
-497 ARGGPA
+497 GLPI
-503 HRRSLAAVDESLASY
+503 SLAAAIDESLASF
-518 AAPGR
+518 ADQGVAFDA
-523 RLRPRAAVRAEVA
+523 AAVRAEVV

-547 RDAGRHRRRHR
+547 RDGGVNADTIDAVLAAGVEEP
-558 RRAGRGRGG
+558 AVI
-567 ACWSSAQ
+567 SQ
-574 RARALEAAR
+574 RAHALEDAR
-583 AKRCA
+583 ANDA
-588 KRSTTWPRPTPA
+588 ETFDNLATAYA
-600 RTTCASPKLGEDV
+600 RANNLRKPELGEDV
-613 DDSLLTDPER
+613 DDALLTEPER
-623 ALASARGQPPSRR
+623 ALAGAVATAEQAVASALASDDF
-636 VAAALVVRR
+636 AAALSQ
-645 LRGRAVPGCAAL
+645 LAAL

-693 NVADFGRSW
+693 NVADFGKMAKS
-702 RNRSRATVAGFSQT
+702 
-716 AERLVR
+716 
-722 CEAPTHLACF
+722 
-732 ARRRKLAYRS
+732 K
-742 TLRLPPAGG
+742 
-751 RSGTAAASPLTLQGT
+751 
-766 SLEGGRDA
+766 
-774 RRVRRHTRTPRPL
+774 
-787 PTIHVVSDSVGLDG
+787 
-801 TGGGPCRRRPVRRHE
+801 
-816 PQHRGAAPCALV
+816 
-828 RGGQAASSPST
+828 
-839 ARLHQPPVRRRAPAR
+839 
-854 LLHAGRRRPAPS
+854 
-866 RCADYCES
+866 
-874 ASTTWWRSTS
+874 

>member
-37 ADARIPFDS
+37 ADARIPYDS

-97 RGKGLDPENLER
+97 RGKGLSPESLER

-122 NIPATPVADLLPE
+122 NIPATPVADLLPD
-135 VLTGFITAIKW
+135 VLAGFITAIKW

-162 VRWIVAMLND
+162 VRWIVAMLDD
-172 VVLPVSFAGA
+172 VVLPVNFAGA
-182 ASDNF
+182 ESSNF

-204 ANLLNVVRAAYVIP
+204 ANLLDVIRAAYVIP

-367 RLEKLAGA
+367 RLEKLACA

-383 AADAARRRSAPRAC
+383 AADAADAKRA
-397 ARPTWSPTPSSSSP
+397 ARLCKADLVTNAVIEFTSVQGVMGSYYAA
-411 ASRASW
+411 ASGE
-417 AATTPPPPGKR
+417 T
-428 PQVAQRHRPSITSPR
+428 PQVAQAIGQHYQPR

-448 LPDTDG
+448 LPDTTVGKLVALADKLDTICG
-454 GPAWSPWPTSSTPS
+454 LFA
-468 AACSPVGQGPTGS
+468 VGQGPTGS

-491 IGIVNH
+491 IGIVNMLE
-497 ARGGPA
+497 AGLPI
-503 HRRSLAAVDESLASY
+503 SLAAAIDESLASF
-518 AAPGR
+518 AAQGVAFDA
-523 RLRPRAAVRAEVA
+523 AAVRAEVV

-547 RDAGRHRRRHR
+547 RDAGINADTIDAVLA
-558 RRAGRGRGG
+558 AGVEEP
-567 ACWSSAQ
+567 AVISQ
-574 RARALEAAR
+574 RAHALEDAR
-583 AKRCA
+583 ANDA
-588 KRSTTWPRPTPA
+588 ETFDNLATAYA
-600 RTTCASPKLGEDV
+600 RANNLRKPELGEDV
-613 DDSLLTDPER
+613 DDALLTEPER
-623 ALASARGQPPSRR
+623 ALAGAVATAEQA
-636 VAAALVVRR
+636 VAAALASDDFAAA
-645 LRGRAVPGCAAL
+645 LSQLAAL

-693 NVADFGRSW
+693 NVADFGKMAKS
-702 RNRSRATVAGFSQT
+702 
-716 AERLVR
+716 
-722 CEAPTHLACF
+722 
-732 ARRRKLAYRS
+732 K
-742 TLRLPPAGG
+742 
-751 RSGTAAASPLTLQGT
+751 
-766 SLEGGRDA
+766 
-774 RRVRRHTRTPRPL
+774 
-787 PTIHVVSDSVGLDG
+787 
-801 TGGGPCRRRPVRRHE
+801 
-816 PQHRGAAPCALV
+816 
-828 RGGQAASSPST
+828 
-839 ARLHQPPVRRRAPAR
+839 
-854 LLHAGRRRPAPS
+854 
-866 RCADYCES
+866 
-874 ASTTWWRSTS
+874 

>member
-30 KMVPAAF
+30 KMAPAAF

-97 RGKGLDPENLER
+97 RGKGLSPESLER

-122 NIPATPVADLLPE
+122 NIPATPVADLLPD
-135 VLTGFITAIKW
+135 VLAGFITAIKW

-162 VRWIVAMLND
+162 VRWIVAMLDD

-182 ASDNF
+182 ESSNF

-204 ANLLNVVRAAYVIP
+204 ANLLDVIRAAYVIP

-260 PLVSTFDEEFLQ
+260 PLVSTFDEDFLQ

-367 RLEKLAGA
+367 RLEKLACA
-375 LSADAQLS
+375 LSADAQLD
-383 AADAARRRSAPRAC
+383 AADAADAKRA
-397 ARPTWSPTPSSSSP
+397 ARLCKADLVTNAVIEFTSVQGVMGSYYAA
-411 ASRASW
+411 ASGE
-417 AATTPPPPGKR
+417 T
-428 PQVAQRHRPSITSPR
+428 PQVAQAIGQHYQPR

-448 LPDTDG
+448 LPDTTVGKLVALADKLDTICG
-454 GPAWSPWPTSSTPS
+454 LFA
-468 AACSPVGQGPTGS
+468 VGQGPTGS

-491 IGIVNH
+491 IGIVNMLET
-497 ARGGPA
+497 GLPI
-503 HRRSLAAVDESLASY
+503 SLAAAIDESLASF
-518 AAPGR
+518 AAQGVAFDA
-523 RLRPRAAVRAEVA
+523 AAVRAEVV

-547 RDAGRHRRRHR
+547 RDGGVNADTIDAVLAAGVEEP
-558 RRAGRGRGG
+558 AVI
-567 ACWSSAQ
+567 SQ
-574 RARALEAAR
+574 RAHALEDAR
-583 AKRCA
+583 ANDA
-588 KRSTTWPRPTPA
+588 ETFDNLATAYA
-600 RTTCASPKLGEDV
+600 RANNLRKPELGEDV
-613 DDSLLTDPER
+613 DDALLTEPER
-623 ALASARGQPPSRR
+623 ALAGAVATAEQAVASALASDDF
-636 VAAALVVRR
+636 AAALSQ
-645 LRGRAVPGCAAL
+645 LAAL

-693 NVADFGRSW
+693 NVADFGKMAKS
-702 RNRSRATVAGFSQT
+702 
-716 AERLVR
+716 
-722 CEAPTHLACF
+722 
-732 ARRRKLAYRS
+732 K
-742 TLRLPPAGG
+742 
-751 RSGTAAASPLTLQGT
+751 
-766 SLEGGRDA
+766 
-774 RRVRRHTRTPRPL
+774 
-787 PTIHVVSDSVGLDG
+787 
-801 TGGGPCRRRPVRRHE
+801 
-816 PQHRGAAPCALV
+816 
-828 RGGQAASSPST
+828 
-839 ARLHQPPVRRRAPAR
+839 
-854 LLHAGRRRPAPS
+854 
-866 RCADYCES
+866 
-874 ASTTWWRSTS
+874 

>member
-37 ADARIPFDS
+37 ADARIPYDS

-55 LIVMAYGVADA
+55 LIVMTYGVADA

-97 RGKGLDPENLER
+97 RGKGLSPESLER

-122 NIPATPVADLLPE
+122 NIPATPVADLLPD
-135 VLTGFITAIKW
+135 VLAGFITAIKW

-162 VRWIVAMLND
+162 VRWIVAMLDD

-182 ASDNF
+182 ESSNF

-204 ANLLNVVRAAYVIP
+204 ANLLDVIRAAYVIP

-367 RLEKLAGA
+367 RLEKLACA
-375 LSADAQLS
+375 LSADAQLD
-383 AADAARRRSAPRAC
+383 AADAADAKRA
-397 ARPTWSPTPSSSSP
+397 ARLCKADLVTNAVIEFTSVQGVMGSYYAA
-411 ASRASW
+411 ASGE
-417 AATTPPPPGKR
+417 T
-428 PQVAQRHRPSITSPR
+428 PQVAQAIGQHYQPR

-448 LPDTDG
+448 LPDTTVGKLVALADKLDTICG
-454 GPAWSPWPTSSTPS
+454 LFA
-468 AACSPVGQGPTGS
+468 VGQGPTGS

-491 IGIVNH
+491 IGIVNMLE
-497 ARGGPA
+497 AGLPI
-503 HRRSLAAVDESLASY
+503 SLAAAIDESLASF
-518 AAPGR
+518 AAQGVAFD
-523 RLRPRAAVRAEVA
+523 AAVRAEVV

-547 RDAGRHRRRHR
+547 RDGGVNADTIDAVLAAGVEEP
-558 RRAGRGRGG
+558 AVI
-567 ACWSSAQ
+567 SQ
-574 RARALEAAR
+574 RAHALEDAR
-583 AKRCA
+583 ANDA
-588 KRSTTWPRPTPA
+588 ETFDNLATAYA
-600 RTTCASPKLGEDV
+600 RANNLRKPELGEGV
-613 DDSLLTDPER
+613 DDALLTEPER
-623 ALASARGQPPSRR
+623 ALAGAVATAEQAVASALASDDF
-636 VAAALVVRR
+636 AAALSQ
-645 LRGRAVPGCAAL
+645 LAAL

-693 NVADFGRSW
+693 NVADFGKMAKS
-702 RNRSRATVAGFSQT
+702 
-716 AERLVR
+716 
-722 CEAPTHLACF
+722 
-732 ARRRKLAYRS
+732 K
-742 TLRLPPAGG
+742 
-751 RSGTAAASPLTLQGT
+751 
-766 SLEGGRDA
+766 
-774 RRVRRHTRTPRPL
+774 
-787 PTIHVVSDSVGLDG
+787 
-801 TGGGPCRRRPVRRHE
+801 
-816 PQHRGAAPCALV
+816 
-828 RGGQAASSPST
+828 
-839 ARLHQPPVRRRAPAR
+839 
-854 LLHAGRRRPAPS
+854 
-866 RCADYCES
+866 
-874 ASTTWWRSTS
+874 

>member
-1 MADKHTLAFEIGVE
+1 M
-15 EIPAFDLDSANKQLE
+15 
-30 KMVPAAF
+30 
-37 ADARIPFDS
+37 
-46 IEIHSSPRR
+46 
-55 LIVMAYGVADA
+55 
-66 TEALVEE
+66 
-73 YKGPAAKIAF
+73 
-83 DADGNPTKAAIGFA
+83 
-97 RGKGLDPENLER
+97 
-109 REVNGTEY
+109 
-117 VFATK
+117 FATK
-122 NIPATPVADLLPE
+122 NIPATPVADLLPD
-135 VLTGFITAIKW
+135 VLAGFITAIKW

-162 VRWIVAMLND
+162 VRWIVAMLDD

-182 ASDNF
+182 ESSDF

-198 HTVDTA
+198 HVVDTA
-204 ANLLNVVRAAYVIP
+204 ANLLDVIRAAYVIP

-367 RLEKLAGA
+367 RLEKLACA

-383 AADAARRRSAPRAC
+383 AADAADAKRA
-397 ARPTWSPTPSSSSP
+397 ARLCKADLVTNAVIEFTSVQGVMGSYYAA
-411 ASRASW
+411 ASGE
-417 AATTPPPPGKR
+417 T
-428 PQVAQRHRPSITSPR
+428 PQVAQAIGQHYQPR

-448 LPDTDG
+448 LPDTTVGKLVALADKLDTICG
-454 GPAWSPWPTSSTPS
+454 LFA
-468 AACSPVGQGPTGS
+468 VGQGPTGS

-491 IGIVNH
+491 IGIVNMLET
-497 ARGGPA
+497 GLPI
-503 HRRSLAAVDESLASY
+503 SLAAAIDESLASF
-518 AAPGR
+518 AAQGVAFDA
-523 RLRPRAAVRAEVA
+523 AAVRAEVV

-547 RDAGRHRRRHR
+547 RDGGVNADTIDAVLAAGVEEP
-558 RRAGRGRGG
+558 AVI
-567 ACWSSAQ
+567 SQ
-574 RARALEAAR
+574 RAHALEDAR
-583 AKRCA
+583 ANDA
-588 KRSTTWPRPTPA
+588 ETFDNLATAYA
-600 RTTCASPKLGEDV
+600 RANNLRKPELGEDV
-613 DDSLLTDPER
+613 DDALLTEPER
-623 ALASARGQPPSRR
+623 ALAGAVATAEQAVASALASDDF
-636 VAAALVVRR
+636 AAALSQ
-645 LRGRAVPGCAAL
+645 LAAL

-693 NVADFGRSW
+693 NVADFGKMAKS
-702 RNRSRATVAGFSQT
+702 
-716 AERLVR
+716 
-722 CEAPTHLACF
+722 
-732 ARRRKLAYRS
+732 K
-742 TLRLPPAGG
+742 
-751 RSGTAAASPLTLQGT
+751 
-766 SLEGGRDA
+766 
-774 RRVRRHTRTPRPL
+774 
-787 PTIHVVSDSVGLDG
+787 
-801 TGGGPCRRRPVRRHE
+801 
-816 PQHRGAAPCALV
+816 
-828 RGGQAASSPST
+828 
-839 ARLHQPPVRRRAPAR
+839 
-854 LLHAGRRRPAPS
+854 
-866 RCADYCES
+866 
-874 ASTTWWRSTS
+874 

>member
-37 ADARIPFDS
+37 ADARIPYDS

-97 RGKGLDPENLER
+97 RGKGLSPENLER

-122 NIPATPVADLLPE
+122 NIPATPVADLLPD
-135 VLTGFITAIKW
+135 VLAGFITVIKW

-162 VRWIVAMLND
+162 VRWIVAMLDD

-182 ASDNF
+182 ESSNF

-204 ANLLNVVRAAYVIP
+204 ANLLDVIRAAYVIP

-367 RLEKLAGA
+367 RLEKLACA
-375 LSADAQLS
+375 LSADAQLD
-383 AADAARRRSAPRAC
+383 AADAADAKRA
-397 ARPTWSPTPSSSSP
+397 ARLCKADLVTNAVIEFTSVQGVMGSYYAA
-411 ASRASW
+411 ASGE
-417 AATTPPPPGKR
+417 T
-428 PQVAQRHRPSITSPR
+428 PQVAQAIGQHYQPR

-448 LPDTDG
+448 LPDTTVGKLVALADKLDTICG
-454 GPAWSPWPTSSTPS
+454 LFA
-468 AACSPVGQGPTGS
+468 VGQGPTGS

-491 IGIVNH
+491 IGIVNMLET
-497 ARGGPA
+497 GLPI
-503 HRRSLAAVDESLASY
+503 SLAAAIDESLASF
-518 AAPGR
+518 ADQGVAFDA
-523 RLRPRAAVRAEVA
+523 AAVRAEVV

-547 RDAGRHRRRHR
+547 RDGGVNADTIDAVLAAGVEEP
-558 RRAGRGRGG
+558 AVI
-567 ACWSSAQ
+567 SQ
-574 RARALEAAR
+574 RAHALEDAR
-583 AKRCA
+583 ANDA
-588 KRSTTWPRPTPA
+588 ETFDNLATAYA
-600 RTTCASPKLGEDV
+600 RANNLRKPELGEDV
-613 DDSLLTDPER
+613 DDALLTEPER
-623 ALASARGQPPSRR
+623 ALAGAVATAEQAVASALASDDF
-636 VAAALVVRR
+636 AAALSQ
-645 LRGRAVPGCAAL
+645 LAAL

-693 NVADFGRSW
+693 NVADFGKMAKS
-702 RNRSRATVAGFSQT
+702 
-716 AERLVR
+716 
-722 CEAPTHLACF
+722 
-732 ARRRKLAYRS
+732 K
-742 TLRLPPAGG
+742 
-751 RSGTAAASPLTLQGT
+751 
-766 SLEGGRDA
+766 
-774 RRVRRHTRTPRPL
+774 
-787 PTIHVVSDSVGLDG
+787 
-801 TGGGPCRRRPVRRHE
+801 
-816 PQHRGAAPCALV
+816 
-828 RGGQAASSPST
+828 
-839 ARLHQPPVRRRAPAR
+839 
-854 LLHAGRRRPAPS
+854 
-866 RCADYCES
+866 
-874 ASTTWWRSTS
+874 

>member
-37 ADARIPFDS
+37 ADARIPYDS

-97 RGKGLDPENLER
+97 RGKGLSPENLER

-122 NIPATPVADLLPE
+122 NIPATPVADLLPD
-135 VLTGFITAIKW
+135 VLAGFITAIKW

-162 VRWIVAMLND
+162 VRWIVAMLDD

-182 ASDNF
+182 ESSNF

-204 ANLLNVVRAAYVIP
+204 ANLLDVIRAAYVIP

-260 PLVSTFDEEFLQ
+260 PLVSAFDEEFLQ

-367 RLEKLAGA
+367 RLEKLACA
-375 LSADAQLS
+375 LSADAQLD
-383 AADAARRRSAPRAC
+383 AADAADAKRA
-397 ARPTWSPTPSSSSP
+397 ARLCKADLVTNAVIEFTSVQGVMGSYYAA
-411 ASRASW
+411 ASGE
-417 AATTPPPPGKR
+417 T
-428 PQVAQRHRPSITSPR
+428 PQVAQAIGQHYQPR

-448 LPDTDG
+448 LPDTTVGKLVALADKLDTICG
-454 GPAWSPWPTSSTPS
+454 LFA
-468 AACSPVGQGPTGS
+468 VGQGPTGS

-491 IGIVNH
+491 IGIVNMLE
-497 ARGGPA
+497 AGLPI
-503 HRRSLAAVDESLASY
+503 SLAAAIDESLASF
-518 AAPGR
+518 AAQGVVFDA
-523 RLRPRAAVRAEVA
+523 AAVRAEVV

-547 RDAGRHRRRHR
+547 RDAGVNADTIDAVLA
-558 RRAGRGRGG
+558 AGVEEP
-567 ACWSSAQ
+567 AVISQ
-574 RARALEAAR
+574 RAHALEDAR
-583 AKRCA
+583 ANDA
-588 KRSTTWPRPTPA
+588 ETFDNLATAYA
-600 RTTCASPKLGEDV
+600 RANNLRKPELGEDV
-613 DDSLLTDPER
+613 DDALLTEPER
-623 ALASARGQPPSRR
+623 ALAGAVATAEQAVASALASDDF
-636 VAAALVVRR
+636 AAALSQ
-645 LRGRAVPGCAAL
+645 LAAL

-693 NVADFGRSW
+693 NVADFGKMAKS
-702 RNRSRATVAGFSQT
+702 
-716 AERLVR
+716 
-722 CEAPTHLACF
+722 
-732 ARRRKLAYRS
+732 K
-742 TLRLPPAGG
+742 
-751 RSGTAAASPLTLQGT
+751 
-766 SLEGGRDA
+766 
-774 RRVRRHTRTPRPL
+774 
-787 PTIHVVSDSVGLDG
+787 
-801 TGGGPCRRRPVRRHE
+801 
-816 PQHRGAAPCALV
+816 
-828 RGGQAASSPST
+828 
-839 ARLHQPPVRRRAPAR
+839 
-854 LLHAGRRRPAPS
+854 
-866 RCADYCES
+866 
-874 ASTTWWRSTS
+874 